1 MILALDKPNGAK
13 LQGQDLFYSE
23 LALGHIDVARS
34 AMGSAGPGYSRML
47 RFMAASDGAPDDLVQ
62 RSLALPVTEGI
73 DQESLWSAV
82 GLAIRHKR
90 KTEDLVQVV
99 RQLPARAGAA
109 MLRFIDALE
118 NGRDVKKPKRR
129 CNMSGPGSRGRPTSW
144 VRS

>member
-1 MILALDKPNGAK
+1 MW
-13 LQGQDLFYSE
+13 
-23 LALGHIDVARS
+23 
-34 AMGSAGPGYSRML
+34 SAGPGYSRML

-90 KTEDLVQVV
+90 KTEDLLQVV
-99 RQLPARAGAA
+99 RQLPSEQGAA

-118 NGRDVKKPKRR
+118 NGRDVKKAEEAMQYIWPGLKGQAYVMGTVVMGKAAPANWRDYAKRALFTTE
-129 CNMSGPGSRGRPTSW
+129 RPYLL
-144 VRS
+144 